1 MMISTLFLQI
11 NDDDIQQQVLND
23 LKRTVVD
30 FSGYSWRIG
39 ELAKLTKSQNKEDRN
54 ENREARAMRPHEEFV
69 EKKITASHINT
80 NTIGTV
86 DDYNLE
92 SDSESEEELDGPA
105 FFDAINETTDQL
117 LSEQIENDGVPQ
129 EYIEIDAIA
138 MDSANT
144 EINRIL
150 NADSSFGFNVLS
162 PETLKNVTDSQWAS
176 LGSEED
182 PPRIIDSN
190 MQPQTFDIQ
199 LFKRNLSS
207 CLKNYKRTE
216 EASYFSNSFSKLHIS
231 KQEETENLRDV
242 ECISADEEKYISE
255 VFEPLKRCE
264 WNDPIVQAILKRNVK
279 LFFYEVLRNLSQN
292 GSCVDECSCRMLV
305 SVKAKE
311 TPLHLMAAYSSS
323 ENLIKYW
330 SHRFNRH
337 GMVPVDIAASRNCK
351 EVIRVFMD
359 YSFTLSGAVLSTQKP
374 ENSPSLLSHL
384 ALHSNLEYI
393 DREELIALV
402 YTSSRKKLEYVGSMA
417 TLNGNTKF
425 IEQLEYIRND
435 ESVIE
440 SFEKCDIIK
449 NISHCTRSREPVTMF
464 NQREYE
470 RLLRYEYTASGGL
483 KPEKDVLADVT
494 NVVPG
499 QMLANG
505 KKITYNGDKFTIAQ
519 KLAENG
525 HYEAFNGLR
534 DHQKRVTD
542 CYGFTPLNSLLQ
554 FNDEEV
560 RTQLPFFR
568 SAQREDLFFFISQVI
583 VRNRRGLLKDA
594 LDMTL
599 SNPDNF
605 SAVPKL
611 SHLYKEYGLPD
622 YVDLPMETTL
632 SRTGDMRIIDQIS
645 ELYKRTDNFTKKMK
659 EEDALRCIKSIQ
671 DRASRCSEQTRLAV
685 ILLMLHFVDVYSS
698 RFRAI
703 MRMYLNRGME
713 DNVARYVLRTYSK
726 HKNTNIFPTNWMDA
740 LDKASTAVAE
750 WNGSV
755 EQTIIENINET
766 VYNRVTETDKT
777 ARIIPII
784 GTKEK
789 LAERRKEVQQ
799 EMMPRKKRHIITA
812 LANIIELLDNLKL

>member
-1 MMISTLFLQI
+1 MTISNNKCGMT
-11 NDDDIQQQVLND
+11 
-23 LKRTVVD
+23 
-30 FSGYSWRIG
+30 SGEQCWRIG

-190 MQPQTFDIQ
+190 MQPQTFDMQ

-216 EASYFSNSFSKLHIS
+216 EASYFSN
-231 KQEETENLRDV
+231 N
-242 ECISADEEKYISE
+242 EEKYISE

-359 YSFTLSGAVLSTQKP
+359 YSFTLSAAVTSTQKP

-464 NQREYE
+464 DQREYE
-470 RLLRYEYTASGGL
+470 RLLRYEYTALGGL

-499 QMLANG
+499 QMLADG

-812 LANIIELLDNLKL
+812 LANTIELLDNLKL